1 MPVTKALELQKMNNQ
16 KSPKFVF
23 DKIANDL
30 RKGRYDEFFTD
41 PRGGF
46 FPSIFW
52 CETSLKE
59 GDWKEY
65 KTQVEEYCVK
75 CRVILDLVEKEGW
88 TRDVRK
94 SARDLAERIEN
105 TQW

>member
-1 MPVTKALELQKMNNQ
+1 MNNR

-46 FPSIFW
+46 FRVSFGVRLLSKKVNGQNIKPKSKSIV
-52 CETSLKE
+52 S
-59 GDWKEY
+59 GA
-65 KTQVEEYCVK
+65 
-75 CRVILDLVEKEGW
+75 EKF
-88 TRDVRK
+88 
-94 SARDLAERIEN
+94 
-105 TQW
+105 